1 MPVERIA
8 RFIGGTTGEGFEA
21 LALDA
26 FAHQYERQEAYRAVC
41 ERGGATPDTVRR
53 WEDVPLVPT
62 LAYKRLRLASEAPR
76 EIFRSS
82 GTSAPERSVHHH
94 PYPELYRRTIEAS
107 FPTFALPTTGT
118 AETPILSLIPSRDQ
132 LPDSSLSFMVDHVL
146 ATWGDATSGYAL
158 GRVGVDAR
166 KLRAWLAGRQRGGT
180 PGLILTTSLALLEAL
195 DRLERLGLR
204 FRMPPGS
211 VLFETGGYKGRNR
224 EATPDELLERT
235 QRILGIAPDRVV
247 REYGMT
253 ELTSQLYTASLSGGP
268 ADVYVAPDWV
278 RIRVLDAETLAP
290 APAGEPGLVAIF
302 DLANLGSATHVLT
315 EDVGSL
321 SAAGLRLVGRAAG
334 AELRGCSL
342 AAEELTGV
350 GAG

>member
-166 KLRAWLAGRQRGGT
+166 KLRAWLAGRQRGG
-180 PGLILTTSLALLEAL
+180 
-195 DRLERLGLR
+195 
-204 FRMPPGS
+204 
-211 VLFETGGYKGRNR
+211 
-224 EATPDELLERT
+224 
-235 QRILGIAPDRVV
+235 
-247 REYGMT
+247 
-253 ELTSQLYTASLSGGP
+253 
-268 ADVYVAPDWV
+268 
-278 RIRVLDAETLAP
+278 
-290 APAGEPGLVAIF
+290 
-302 DLANLGSATHVLT
+302 
-315 EDVGSL
+315 
-321 SAAGLRLVGRAAG
+321 
-334 AELRGCSL
+334 
-342 AAEELTGV
+342 
-350 GAG
+350 